1 MLKTNKITT
10 ITLLIFVV
18 LAYSI
23 MPIVSRLFSAYLTT
37 YAYLAVVLVTVL
49 AVLLIG
55 KQDFLIN
62 LFPIIIPLIILN
74 VLIYF
79 STNPSIIMWV
89 YSLLLNI
96 LAIVIGIYVIQSYD
110 TKLLKILTYFIL
122 VIHGITAL
130 TTIIGLN
137 NNPDAARYLATVA
150 DSNEADAVKYGFM
163 NIGGFEFVYS
173 VALIYPAIIYGFKRK
188 KINVAIV
195 VIYAVID
202 FILVINTGYTI
213 ALLLFIASTVFVFF
227 RNNLTVKNVVIIFVI
242 TLLVSLLVF
251 PLFSYLL
258 NALADVIGNETIA
271 ERLRDL
277 AGGREGL
284 EASEDNRLAL
294 YMTSLTSFITHPL
307 FGGMF
312 NSVSIGGHSEI
323 LDKIAQYGIFGLIAI
338 VLIYSAIYKKFFKVY
353 KNESGYGYVFW
364 IFMQAVILSVLNP
377 GMWIYQLALMIPVIL
392 AYINQKENK
401 NEGSLDS
408 KLFNS

>member
-18 LAYSI
+18 LAYHI
-23 MPIVSRLFSAYLTT
+23 MPIVSRFFSAYLTT
-37 YAYLAVVLVTVL
+37 YAYLAVVLVTIL
-49 AVLLIG
+49 SVLLIG
-55 KQDFLIN
+55 KQDFIVGML
-62 LFPIIIPLIILN
+62 PILLPLLMLN

-79 STNPSIIMWV
+79 STSPALVLWG
-89 YSLLLNI
+89 YTLLLDI
-96 LAIVIGIYVIQSYD
+96 LAFMLGIYILQFYD
-110 TKLLKILTYFIL
+110 YKLIRILTFFIL
-122 VIHGITAL
+122 ILYGITAL

-137 NNPDAARYLATVA
+137 ENPDAARYLATVA
-150 DSNEADAVKYGFM
+150 DASEEDSVRYGFM
-163 NIGGFEFVYS
+163 NIGGFQFVYA
-173 VALIYPAIIYGFKRK
+173 VALIYPAIVYGFKRK
-188 KINVAIV
+188 KIHVAV
-195 VIYAVID
+195 LVIYAVLD
-202 FILVINTGYTI
+202 FLLVVNSGYTI

-227 RNNLTVKNVVIIFVI
+227 RKDLTVKSVIIIFVV
-242 TLLVSLLVF
+242 TLLASLLVF
-251 PLFSYLL
+251 PLVSYLL

-294 YMTSLTSFITHPL
+294 YMTSITSFLTHPI

-312 NSVSIGGHSEI
+312 NGVSIGGHSEI
-323 LDKIAQYGIFGLIAI
+323 LDKIAQYGVFGLLAL
-338 VLIYSAIYKKFFKVY
+338 VLIYRAIYRMFFKVY
-353 KNESGYGYVFW
+353 KNQTGYGYVFW

-408 KLFNS
+408 KLFNE

>member
-18 LAYSI
+18 LAYST

-122 VIHGITAL
+122 IIHGITAL

-188 KINVAIV
+188 KIHVSIV
-195 VIYAVID
+195 IIYAVID

-227 RNNLTVKNVVIIFVI
+227 KNNLTVKNVVIIFVI

-294 YMTSLTSFITHPL
+294 YMTSLTSFIIHPL

-338 VLIYSAIYKKFFKVY
+338 VLIYSEIYKKFFKVY

-408 KLFNS
+408 KLFNE

>member
-55 KQDFLIN
+55 KQDFLVN

-79 STNPSIIMWV
+79 LTNPSIIMWV

-96 LAIVIGIYVIQSYD
+96 LAIVIGIYVIQTYD

-122 VIHGITAL
+122 IIHGITAL

-137 NNPDAARYLATVA
+137 ENPDAARYLATVA

-188 KINVAIV
+188 KIHVSIV
-195 VIYAVID
+195 IIYAVID

-242 TLLVSLLVF
+242 TLFMSLLVF

-284 EASEDNRLAL
+284 ETSEDNRLAL
-294 YMTSLTSFITHPL
+294 YMMSLTSFITHPL

-338 VLIYSAIYKKFFKVY
+338 VLIYNAIYKKFFKVY

-377 GMWIYQLALMIPVIL
+377 GMWIYQLALMIPLIL

-408 KLFNS
+408 KLFTE

>member
-188 KINVAIV
+188 KIHVSIV
-195 VIYAVID
+195 IIYAVID

-294 YMTSLTSFITHPL
+294 YMMSLTSFITHPL

>member
-55 KQDFLIN
+55 KQDFLVN

-79 STNPSIIMWV
+79 LTNPSIIMWV

-96 LAIVIGIYVIQSYD
+96 LAIVIGIYVIQTYD

-122 VIHGITAL
+122 IIHGITAL

-137 NNPDAARYLATVA
+137 ENPDAARYLATVA

-188 KINVAIV
+188 KIHVSIV
-195 VIYAVID
+195 IIYAVID

-242 TLLVSLLVF
+242 TLFMSLLVF

-284 EASEDNRLAL
+284 ETSEDNRLAL
-294 YMTSLTSFITHPL
+294 YMMSLTSFITHPL

-338 VLIYSAIYKKFFKVY
+338 VLIYNAIYKKFFKVY

-392 AYINQKENK
+392 SYINQKENK

-408 KLFNS
+408 KLFTE

>member
-10 ITLLIFVV
+10 ITLLIFVI

-122 VIHGITAL
+122 VIHAITAL
-130 TTIIGLN
+130 TTIVGLN
-137 NNPDAARYLATVA
+137 ENPDAARYLATVA

-188 KINVAIV
+188 KIHVSIV
-195 VIYAVID
+195 IIYAVID

-294 YMTSLTSFITHPL
+294 YMMSLTSFITHPL

-338 VLIYSAIYKKFFKVY
+338 VLIYNAIYKKFFKVY

-408 KLFNS
+408 KLFTA

>member
-122 VIHGITAL
+122 ILYGITAL
-130 TTIIGLN
+130 TTIVGLN
-137 NNPDAARYLATVA
+137 ENPDAARYLATVA

-163 NIGGFEFVYS
+163 NIGGFSFIYS

-188 KINVAIV
+188 KIHVAIV

-202 FILVINTGYTI
+202 FILIINAGYTI

-338 VLIYSAIYKKFFKVY
+338 VLIYNAIYKKFFKVY

-408 KLFNS
+408 KLFDE

>member
-122 VIHGITAL
+122 IIHGITAL

-137 NNPDAARYLATVA
+137 NNPEAARYLATVA
-150 DSNEADAVKYGFM
+150 DASEADAVKYGFM
-163 NIGGFEFVYS
+163 NMGGFEFVYS

-188 KINVAIV
+188 KIHVAIV

-202 FILVINTGYTI
+202 FILVINAGYTI

-294 YMTSLTSFITHPL
+294 YMMSLTSFITHPL

-338 VLIYSAIYKKFFKVY
+338 VLIYNAIYKKFFKVY

-377 GMWIYQLALMIPVIL
+377 GMWIYQLTLFIPVIL
-392 AYINQKENK
+392 SYINQKGKK

>member
-10 ITLLIFVV
+10 ITLLIFVI

-55 KQDFLIN
+55 KQDFLVN

-122 VIHGITAL
+122 IIHGITAL

-188 KINVAIV
+188 KIHVSIV
-195 VIYAVID
+195 IIYAVID

-338 VLIYSAIYKKFFKVY
+338 VLIYSAIYRKFFKVY

-377 GMWIYQLALMIPVIL
+377 GIWIYQLALMIPVIL

-408 KLFNS
+408 KLFNE